1 MRGAVTLLACAA
13 GLAGCAS
20 SPPIEAPE
28 PPAQGAVGASLIA
41 PAADT
46 RRMDAVRHQRFIH
59 PNLDIAAMPA
69 YPQDLLPLRLAPVLV
84 CVDAV
89 IDVEGLV
96 SAAAPRIDGEC
107 APPAD
112 LDTAAFVASA
122 LDAVRTWTYAPALL
136 CVAPEDFEGGDPCVA
151 TGVVETATAV
161 RLSYAFRF
169 SQSAGT
175 PQVER
180 VGAP

>member
-1 MRGAVTLLACAA
+1 MRRAFVLALVASV
-13 GLAGCAS
+13 AGCAS
-20 SPPIEAPE
+20 SPPVAMSEA
-28 PPAQGAVGASLIA
+28 PAQGAVGAALIA

-59 PNLDIAAMPA
+59 PNPDSATLPV
-69 YPQDLLPLRLAPVLV
+69 YPEDRLPLRLDPVVV

-96 SAAAPRIDGEC
+96 SAAVPRSDDAC
-107 APPAD
+107 APPAGI
-112 LDTAAFVASA
+112 DTAAFVASA
-122 LDAVRTWTYAPALL
+122 LAAVRNWTYAPALL
-136 CVAPEDFEGGDPCVA
+136 CVAPEDFVGDDPCMA
-151 TGVVETATAV
+151 EHVVETPTAV